1 MTIPAFLF
9 GFLLS
14 TLYGVL
20 FHLWRGGGL
29 ARLVL
34 FIGLSWAGFWIGH
47 SVANRYQINFIQ
59 IGPLNAGMATF
70 SSCVCLLL
78 GYWLSLVEVRSNKS

>member
-1 MTIPAFLF
+1 MTLPSIIF

-29 ARLVL
+29 RRLFL
-34 FIGLSWAGFWIGH
+34 FIFLSWAGFWIGH
-47 SVANRYQINFIQ
+47 SIANRYQLNFAQ
-59 IGPLNAGMATF
+59 IGPVNAGMATL
-70 SSCVCLLL
+70 SSGVCLML
-78 GYWLSLVEVRSNKS
+78 GYWLSLVEVRSKKN